1 MVNHYEK
8 QTAKKEGST
17 DGRYRQ
23 DLNESQWYNC
33 KNYRINFVSEGDCF
47 YIRDIYKFDEN
58 YTESCYDTP
67 CKEWSIAYDNLPVME
82 GHLWRKDDTNRAGI
96 YFEGKYKKD
105 GNMRCTK
112 QDDSFVIEAELVE
125 MDGFGHND
133 GIYEAYKNRDLIEWL
148 ISKRRTNFEL
158 VREAF
163 SEAF

>member
-105 GNMRCTK
+105 GN
-112 QDDSFVIEAELVE
+112 
-125 MDGFGHND
+125 
-133 GIYEAYKNRDLIEWL
+133 YEAYKNRDLIEWL
-148 ISKRRTNFEL
+148 LSKRRINFEL